1 MELKKNAQ
9 GNPSVKIDGGKGS
22 IEVTYIKKSKEV
34 QVSGPDGTISCAADQ
49 VPTLIEALAAAYT
62 QSVI

>member
-9 GNPSVKIDGGKGS
+9 GNHSVEVDDGKGK
-22 IEVTYIKKSKEV
+22 ILVTYIKKSKEV
-34 QVSGPDGTISCAADQ
+34 QVSGPDGTIACAADQ